1 MILCNSAFVLN
12 VILMLK
18 VQLLIDCLFISASP
32 QESQNGVIGISVI
45 FTDCV
50 TDNHTLTSSP
60 VTSSPVLC
68 GDIRHHL
75 DIDNNN
81 IKLNRDP
88 CSFQESDDNSYKR
101 HRHRQKR
108 GKNIRYDNFCPL

>member
-1 MILCNSAFVLN
+1 MILSNSAFVLN
-12 VILMLK
+12 AILMLK
-18 VQLLIDCLFISASP
+18 VQLFIDCVFISASP

-45 FTDCV
+45 FTDDV
-50 TDNHTLTSSP
+50 TDNNTH
-60 VTSSPVLC
+60 TSSPVLC
-68 GDIRHHL
+68 DDIRHHV

-108 GKNIRYDNFCPL
+108 GENLRYDSFCPQ